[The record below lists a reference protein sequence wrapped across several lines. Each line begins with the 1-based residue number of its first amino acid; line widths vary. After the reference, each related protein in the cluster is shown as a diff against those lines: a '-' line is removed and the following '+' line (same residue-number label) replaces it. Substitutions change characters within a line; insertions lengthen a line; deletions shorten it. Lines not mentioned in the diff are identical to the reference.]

1 MNSRALTMALLA
13 AWALASSAVWADE
26 AADKFYKERIEPAL
40 KKHCFE
46 CHSHASGESNG
57 QLMLD
62 SMAGMTGGGTRGPAI
77 VAGKPADSLLMKAL
91 GYQITDLQMPPAGK
105 LPDEAIEDFRK
116 WIEGGALGAPA
127 GSGSTSAS
135 GIKRL
140 TPEEAASHWA
150 YSRPARAELKSTN
163 EMKKIAL
170 GQGIAAPAAQAA
182 IDSFATSR
190 LDSLL
195 LSEQLAAGV
204 LPSAA
209 ADRSTLARRLS
220 YDLTGL
226 PADPAI
232 TQSFVS
238 DPRPL
243 AVAAEALVD
252 RLISS
257 AHFGERWARYWMD
270 VARYADTKGY
280 VFQED
285 RNYPQAFRYRD
296 WLVAAFNADKPYTD
310 FIAEQ
315 LAGDILD
322 PQNEQGKLPALGF
335 LTLGRRFLNNK
346 NDIIDDRLDVTMRG
360 LMGLTLAC
368 ARCHDHKYDPV
379 SQADYYA
386 LYGVFLNT
394 DEPGGEPWPHRL
406 SESKEDH
413 KSFVLIRGQ
422 PGNHG
427 DQVSRRFVS
436 FLAPDN
442 AAIEK
447 GSGRDKIAARIT
459 SSDNPLTARVLVN
472 RVWMRIMGASLVES
486 PSDFGARCPAP
497 RQQAVLDDLA
507 VDFMESGWSI
517 KQLVRRIVTSAAYR
531 QSSVSRPEAATK
543 DTENALYWRM
553 NRRRMDFES
562 LRDGVLAVAGQLD
575 QRIGGESEKI
585 HQAPYSHR
593 RTVYAFIDRQ
603 NLPGVFRNFD
613 VASPD
618 AHSPQRLPTTVPQQ
632 GLYILNSGFV
642 SEMSQFIGSR
652 VTQANQD
659 GPQQVRYLFRRILQ
673 REPAADEMAASLEFL
688 KQVSTESGQLPP
700 ERWQCGYGEL
710 DPATGKL
717 SNFAKLP
724 HRTDGA
730 WQGGAKLPDDRLGWT
745 MLNKD
750 GGHPGHALNHAV
762 VRRWIAP
769 RDGVITVR
777 GKLIHRNDMGDGV
790 RGTVSSNRVGKLGQW
805 SVKQKEERT
814 VASNIDV
821 KVGDVIDMIVDSQG
835 DEGHDSFEW
844 KVRIQYQGGGETFD
858 SSKDLPGIA
867 PIPMAPLD
875 QLAQALLASNEFA
888 FVD

>member
-1 MNSRALTMALLA
+1 MTFQLA
-13 AWALASSAVWADE
+13 ASVADE
-26 AADKFYKERIEPAL
+26 ASDQFYKERIEPVL

-62 SMAGMTGGGTRGPAI
+62 SMAAMAGGGTRGPAL
-77 VAGKPADSLLMKAL
+77 VPGKPAESLLVKAL
-91 GYQITDLQMPPAGK
+91 AYQITDLQMPPDGK
-105 LPDEAIEDFRK
+105 LPDNIIEDFRK
-116 WIEGGALGAPA
+116 WIEAGANGAPA
-127 GSGSTSAS
+127 GSTTSAS

-140 TPEEAASHWA
+140 APEEAASHWA
-150 YSRPARAELKSTN
+150 YTRPVRAEIRSWGELLRVATEHQVPS
-163 EMKKIAL
+163 EL
-170 GQGIAAPAAQAA
+170 GKASIVA
-182 IDSFATSR
+182 FANSR

-195 LSEQLAAGV
+195 LSQQFAAGIT
-204 LPSAA
+204 PSQP
-209 ADRSTLARRLS
+209 ADRATLARRVA

-226 PADPAI
+226 PADQSL
-232 TQSFVS
+232 TQVFVT
-238 DPRPL
+238 DPRPTAEAL
-243 AVAAEALVD
+243 EALVD
-252 RLISS
+252 RLIASP
-257 AHFGERWARYWMD
+257 HFGERWARYWMD

-296 WLVAAFNADKPYTD
+296 WLVSAFNADKPYTE
-310 FIAEQ
+310 FVAEQ
-315 LAGDILD
+315 LASDIID
-322 PQNEQGKLPALGF
+322 PENQQGKLPATGF

-360 LMGLTLAC
+360 LMGLTVAC

-394 DEPGGEPWPHRL
+394 EEPGGEPWPHRL
-406 SESKEDH
+406 SEAKDNRQ
-413 KSFVLIRGQ
+413 SFILIRGQ
-422 PGNHG
+422 PGNRG
-427 DQVSRRFVS
+427 AEVPRRFVS
-436 FLAPDN
+436 FLTPEKET
-442 AAIEK
+442 IEQ

-459 SSDNPLTARVLVN
+459 SSENPLTARVMVN
-472 RVWMRIMGASLVES
+472 RVWMRLMGASLVES

-497 RQQAVLDDLA
+497 RLQSVLDDLS
-507 VDFMESGWSI
+507 VEFMESGWSI
-517 KQLVRRIVTSAAYR
+517 KQLVRRIVTSAAYQ
-531 QSSVSRPEAATK
+531 QSSVARPEAVAV
-543 DTENALYWRM
+543 DTENSLYWRM

-562 LRDGVLAVAGQLD
+562 LRDSVLSVSGQLD

-585 HQAPYSHR
+585 HQTPYSHR

-642 SEMSQFIGSR
+642 SEMAQSIGSQSKQQGGDA
-652 VTQANQD
+652 TS
-659 GPQQVRYLFRRILQ
+659 QVRGLFQQFLR
-673 REPAADEMAASLEFL
+673 REPAMDELTSALEFL
-688 KQVSTESGQLPP
+688 KVVATESGQLPP

-710 DPATGKL
+710 DPNTGKV

-724 HRTDGA
+724 YRTDGA
-730 WQGGAKLPDDRLGWT
+730 WQGGVKLPDEKLGWT

-769 RDGVITVR
+769 RDGVVSVR
-777 GKLIHRNDMGDGV
+777 GKLVHRNDMGDGV
-790 RGTVSSNRVGKLGQW
+790 RGTITSSRAGKIGQW
-805 SVKQKEERT
+805 VAKQKEERT
-814 VASNIDV
+814 SAVNTEVKIGDLIDL
-821 KVGDVIDMIVDSQG
+821 IVDSQG
-835 DEGHDSFEW
+835 DEAHDSFEW
-844 KVRIQYQGGGETFD
+844 KVRIQYQGGGETFE
-858 SSKDLPGIA
+858 SSRELPGVA
-867 PIPMAPLD
+867 PSAMSPLD

>member
-1 MNSRALTMALLA
+1 MSLRWLLIAICAWLLSSTPAL
-13 AWALASSAVWADE
+13 VADE
-26 AADKFYKERIEPAL
+26 AADKFYKERIEPVL
-40 KKHCFE
+40 KKRCFE
-46 CHSHASGESNG
+46 CHSHESGESNG

-62 SMAGMTGGGTRGPAI
+62 SMAGMTGGGTRGPTL
-77 VAGKPADSLLMKAL
+77 VAGKPGESLIMKAL
-91 GYQITDLQMPPAGK
+91 GYQVTDLQMPPDGK
-105 LPDEAIEDFRK
+105 LPDSVIEDFRK
-116 WIEGGALGAPA
+116 WIEEGAHGAPA
-127 GSGSTSAS
+127 GSGAAAG

-140 TPEEAASHWA
+140 LPEEATSHWA
-150 YSRPARAELKSTN
+150 YCPPQRAQVKSAQELVQIGLAHGVAA
-163 EMKKIAL
+163 EV
-170 GQGIAAPAAQAA
+170 GQSWVE
-182 IDSFATSR
+182 SFAASR

-195 LSEQLAAGV
+195 LAEQFAAG
-204 LPSAA
+204 LTPSQPT
-209 ADRSTLARRLS
+209 DRTTLARRLA

-226 PADPAI
+226 PANPALV
-232 TQSFVS
+232 QSFTT
-238 DPRPL
+238 DPRPH
-243 AVAAEALVD
+243 AEALESLVD
-252 RLISS
+252 RLIASP
-257 AHFGERWARYWMD
+257 HFGERFARHWMD

-296 WLVAAFNADKPYTD
+296 WLVGAFNADKPYTE
-310 FIAEQ
+310 FVAEQ
-315 LAGDILD
+315 LAGDIVD
-322 PQNEQGKLPALGF
+322 PNNEQGKLPALGF

-394 DEPGGEPWPHRL
+394 EEPGGEPWPHRL
-406 SESKEDH
+406 SESKENR

-422 PGNHG
+422 PGNRG
-427 DQVSRRFVS
+427 DEVPRRFVS
-436 FLAPDN
+436 FLTP
-442 AAIEK
+442 EK
-447 GSGRDKIAARIT
+447 VTFEQGSGRDKMAARIT
-459 SSDNPLTARVLVN
+459 SSDNPLTARVMVN
-472 RVWMRIMGASLVES
+472 RVWMRLMGASLVES
-486 PSDFGARCPAP
+486 PSDFGARCPPP
-497 RQQAVLDDLA
+497 RLQSVLDDLS
-507 VDFMESGWSI
+507 VEFMDSGWSI

-531 QSSVSRPEAATK
+531 QSSVAREEATAK
-543 DTENALYWRM
+543 DAENGLYWRM

-562 LRDGVLAVAGQLD
+562 LRDALLAVTGQLD
-575 QRIGGESEKI
+575 QRVGGESEKI
-585 HQAPYSHR
+585 HQPPYSHR
-593 RTVYAFIDRQ
+593 RTVYAHIDRQ

-632 GLYILNSGFV
+632 GLFILNSGFV
-642 SEMSQFIGSR
+642 SELAQSIGTR
-652 VTQANQD
+652 ANPNGDAQ
-659 GPQQVRYLFRRILQ
+659 GQVRQLFQQILRRQ
-673 REPAADEMAASLEFL
+673 PTGDEQASALEFL
-688 KQVSTESGQLPP
+688 KVVSAESGELPP
-700 ERWQCGYGEL
+700 ERWQCGYGEF
-710 DPATGKL
+710 DPTTGKL
-717 SNFAKLP
+717 NSFTKLP

-730 WQGGAKLPDDRLGWT
+730 WQGGAKLPDDKLGWT

-790 RGTVSSNRVGKLGQW
+790 RGTITSSRAGRLGQW
-805 SVKQKEERT
+805 SVKNKEERT
-814 VASNIDV
+814 AASNSEV
-821 KVGDVIDMIVDSQG
+821 KAGDVIDMIVDSQA
-835 DEGHDSFEW
+835 DESHDSFEW

-858 SSKDLPGIA
+858 SSRELPGIA
-867 PIPMAPLD
+867 PSAMSPLD

>member
-1 MNSRALTMALLA
+1 MSLRSFLIA
-13 AWALASSAVWADE
+13 AFVCLVTTHPLFADDT
-26 AADKFYKERIEPAL
+26 DKFYKERIEPVL

-46 CHSHASGESNG
+46 CHSHESGESNG

-62 SMAGMTGGGTRGPAI
+62 STAGWTTGGTRGPAL
-77 VAGKPADSLLMKAL
+77 VAGKPAESLLVKAL
-91 GYQITDLQMPPAGK
+91 GYQINDLQMPPAGK
-105 LPDEAIEDFRK
+105 LPDKVIEDFRK
-116 WIEGGALGAPA
+116 WIEAGALGAPA
-127 GSGSTSAS
+127 GSTTGGT

-140 TPEEAASHWA
+140 APEDATSHWA
-150 YSRPARAELKSTN
+150 YSRPQRANLKSTA
-163 EMKKIAL
+163 EL
-170 GQGIAAPAAQAA
+170 LQVAAERKLSTREAQSA
-182 IDSFATSR
+182 IDIFGRSR

-195 LSEQLAAGV
+195 LAEQFAAGV
-204 LPSAA
+204 TPSPP
-209 ADRSTLARRLS
+209 ADRVTIARRLS
-220 YDLTGL
+220 YDLTGM
-226 PADPAI
+226 PVDPSLS
-232 TQSFVS
+232 QNFVN

-243 AVAAEALVD
+243 AVATEALVD
-252 RLISS
+252 RLIASPR
-257 AHFGERWARYWMD
+257 FGERWARYWMD

-296 WLVAAFNADKPYTD
+296 WLVDAFNTDKPYTE
-310 FIAEQ
+310 FVAEQ

-322 PQNEQGKLPALGF
+322 PENKNGKLTATGF

-379 SQADYYA
+379 SQADYYS

-394 DEPGGEPWPHRL
+394 EEPGGEPWPHRL
-406 SESKEDH
+406 SEAKDNR

-422 PGNHG
+422 PGNRG
-427 DQVSRRFVS
+427 DEVPRRFVS
-436 FLAPDN
+436 FLTPEKET
-442 AAIEK
+442 IEQ

-459 SSDNPLTARVLVN
+459 SSENPLTARVMVN
-472 RVWMRIMGASLVES
+472 RVWMRLMGASLVDS

-497 RQQAVLDDLA
+497 RLQTVLDDLS
-507 VDFMESGWSI
+507 VEFMDTGWSI
-517 KQLVRRIVTSAAYR
+517 KQLVRRLVTSAAYQ
-531 QSSVSRPEAATK
+531 QSSVSRADAAAI
-543 DTENALYWRM
+543 DTENGLYWRM

-562 LRDGVLAVAGQLD
+562 LRDSVLTVSGQLD

-593 RTVYAFIDRQ
+593 RTVYAHIDRQ

-642 SEMSQFIGSR
+642 SEMAQAIGRQSSPSSGDN
-652 VTQANQD
+652 TL
-659 GPQQVRYLFRRILQ
+659 QVRQLFRTILQ
-673 REPAADEMAASLEFL
+673 REPATDELAASLEFL
-688 KQVSTESGQLPP
+688 KLVSTESGQLPP

-710 DPATGKL
+710 DPNSGKL
-717 SNFAKLP
+717 NNFIKLP

-730 WQGGAKLPDDRLGWT
+730 WQGGPKLPDEKLGWT
-745 MLNKD
+745 MLSKD
-750 GGHPGHALNHAV
+750 GGHPGHALNHSV

-769 RDGVITVR
+769 RDGVVTIR

-790 RGTVSSNRVGKLGQW
+790 RGTISSSQYGKLGQW
-805 SVKQKEERT
+805 TVKQKEERT
-814 VASNIDV
+814 SAANTEV
-821 KVGDVIDMIVDSQG
+821 KAGDVIDMIVDSQG
-835 DEGHDSFEW
+835 DESHDSFEW
-844 KVRIQYQGGGETFD
+844 KVRVQYQGGGETFD
-858 SSKDLPGIA
+858 SSRELPGVA
-867 PIPMAPLD
+867 PNPMSPID